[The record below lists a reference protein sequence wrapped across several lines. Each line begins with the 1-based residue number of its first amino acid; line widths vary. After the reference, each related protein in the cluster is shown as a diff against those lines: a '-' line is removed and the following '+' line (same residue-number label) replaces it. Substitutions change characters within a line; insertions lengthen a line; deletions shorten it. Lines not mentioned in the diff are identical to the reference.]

1 MIFGGAGSL
10 YLRIVFTGGIHERHD
25 VHALRFHVHVAD
37 EAPAA
42 ISRASVLTGR
52 AVSGIIS
59 ILLAMD
65 AGVKVFM
72 LAPAVEGTA
81 QLGFPPHIVL
91 PLGLV
96 QLASLVLYLI
106 PRTSILGAVL
116 WTGYL
121 GGAVAT
127 HVRLDNPLFTH
138 TLSPIYVAIMLW
150 GGLWLRDRRLRN
162 VLAPVR

>member
-1 MIFGGAGSL
+1 MSATTSTTLDFTTDSPGA
-10 YLRIVFTGGIHERHD
+10 
-25 VHALRFHVHVAD
+25 
-37 EAPAA
+37 APGA
-42 ISRASVLTGR
+42 ISRASVWTGR
-52 AVSGIIS
+52 GIAGIIS

-65 AGVKVFM
+65 TSLKVFM
-72 LAPAVEGTA
+72 LGPAIEGTA
-81 QLGFPPHIVL
+81 QLGYPPQIVF
-91 PLGLV
+91 PLGVFQLV
-96 QLASLVLYLI
+96 SLVLYLI

-138 TLSPIYVAIMLW
+138 TLSPIYVAILLW

-162 VLAPVR
+162 VFAKVQ

>member
-1 MIFGGAGSL
+1 MSATSSVPFD
-10 YLRIVFTGGIHERHD
+10 FTPSFSGRPPSFSD
-25 VHALRFHVHVAD
+25 R
-37 EAPAA
+37 PAA
-42 ISRASVLTGR
+42 TEISRASLWTGR
-52 AVSGIIS
+52 VVTGVIS

-65 AGVKVFM
+65 SALKVFV
-72 LAPAVEGTA
+72 LTPAVEATA
-81 QLGFPPHIVL
+81 QLGYPAGIVF
-91 PLGLV
+91 PLGIYELV
-96 QLASLVLYLI
+96 SLVLYLV

-162 VLAPVR
+162 VFARVS